1 MRAAGPRRGELWW
14 WESEHV
20 GARPAVVLS
29 RDAALERLETAIV
42 APCTTTIRGIPSEVV
57 LEPDQDPVPAISA
70 VNLDA
75 LDNTPVAL
83 LVERLGRLSDERMRQ
98 ICNALDVAIACD

>member
-1 MRAAGPRRGELWW
+1 M
-14 WESEHV
+14 
-20 GARPAVVLS
+20 VLS

-57 LEPDQDPVPAISA
+57 LEPGEDPVPTISA

-75 LDNTPVAL
+75 LDNTPVDL
-83 LVERLGRLSDERMRQ
+83 LVERLGRLSDERMHQ
-98 ICNALDVAIACD
+98 ICAALEIAIACD